1 MTSKREAAPVM
12 RLAATTPLP
21 TRLANELRERLARH
35 EWHAGEQLPTEGA
48 MVASYGVS
56 RATVRQALKTLE
68 AEGLIVTQQG
78 RGSFVTEQSMIRGDM
93 QELKS
98 ITSTIA
104 EMGHTPGMIYHHRV
118 IRAAAGDE
126 LETFDLPEGA
136 EVVDIRRR
144 ILADG
149 ITVAYSYDVLPRWA
163 FPGDFRAEDLQGS
176 VFAHLASVGGAVPDW
191 GLAKVHAVI
200 SADVAWDDDSAE
212 DQLFVLLD
220 QLQYDQHSR
229 PFMHTRSYF
238 VEGRFNFTVVRKTR

>member
-1 MTSKREAAPVM
+1 
-12 RLAATTPLP
+12 
-21 TRLANELRERLARH
+21 
-35 EWHAGEQLPTEGA
+35 
-48 MVASYGVS
+48 
-56 RATVRQALKTLE
+56 
-68 AEGLIVTQQG
+68 
-78 RGSFVTEQSMIRGDM
+78 M

-104 EMGHTPGMIYHHRV
+104 EMGHKPGMEYHHRL
-118 IRAAAGDE
+118 IRPATPDECEMFQLTEGDE
-126 LETFDLPEGA
+126 I
-136 EVVDIRRR
+136 VDIQRR